1 MQLPFI
7 VGEESLIPIKPI
19 SGGYEVDCRPQGR
32 SGKRYRKKFK
42 TKGEAQ
48 QYERWL
54 LATRNS
60 KDWIENPKD
69 IRRLSELIDVWYQR
83 KGQTLKSGERNKKIL
98 IGIAQKIGNR
108 ETALLSGVFTATI
121 KSGDYTGTN
130 PVSGLGRLRLPAKEM
145 AFLTMSEIQKL
156 LASLDDDMLKIAKIC
171 LATGARWEG
180 GRSPQR

>member
-1 MQLPFI
+1 M
-7 VGEESLIPIKPI
+7 SIKPI

-60 KDWIENPKD
+60 KDWIENSKD
-69 IRRLSELIDVWYQR
+69 TRRLSELIDVWYQR

-98 IGIAQKIGNR
+98 IGIAQKIGNPKIYQITKKLISEYISLR
-108 ETALLSGVFTATI
+108 VSSG
-121 KSGDYTGTN
+121 KNHPPS
-130 PVSGLGRLRLPAKEM
+130 
-145 AFLTMSEIQKL
+145 
-156 LASLDDDMLKIAKIC
+156 IAK
-171 LATGARWEG
+171 R
-180 GRSPQR
+180 PY